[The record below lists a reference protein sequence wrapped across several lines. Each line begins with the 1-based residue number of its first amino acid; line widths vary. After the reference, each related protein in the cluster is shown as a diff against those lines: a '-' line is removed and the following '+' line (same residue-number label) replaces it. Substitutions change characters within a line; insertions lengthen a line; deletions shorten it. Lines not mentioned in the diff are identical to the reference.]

1 MDGGHGVSEGIVN
14 LLEVS
19 VTDVQSR
26 AIRWLD
32 VKAQNRSRLRNGAT
46 MKGSTAYWEKQDG

>member
-32 VKAQNRSRLRNGAT
+32 VKAQNRSRNGAT